1 MYLPLNLVLHG
12 SHAIFEW
19 VQHFVGGTSKVTQ
32 HVVPFVIQQDIF
44 HLNENK
50 CLRTAEYCS

>member
-1 MYLPLNLVLHG
+1 MIMGLPLNLILHC

-32 HVVPFVIQQDIF
+32 HVVPLVVQEDVF
-44 HLNENK
+44 HLHEDK
-50 CLRTAEYCS
+50 VF